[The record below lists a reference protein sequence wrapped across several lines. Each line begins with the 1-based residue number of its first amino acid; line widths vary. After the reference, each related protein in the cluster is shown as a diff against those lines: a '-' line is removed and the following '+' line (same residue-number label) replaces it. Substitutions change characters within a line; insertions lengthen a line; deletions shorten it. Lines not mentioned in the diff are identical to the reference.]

1 MKQLTLLV
9 AALMLAGATFAGE
22 KDCCKKKTEK
32 CTKNSACCKD
42 KKNCHKECEKDAKKD
57 GEKKDGDK
65 ATK

>member
-22 KDCCKKKTEK
+22 KDCCKKKGEK
-32 CTKNSACCKD
+32 CDKSACCKD
-42 KKNCHKECEKDAKKD
+42 KKNCHKECSKD
-57 GEKKDGDK
+57 GEKKDADK